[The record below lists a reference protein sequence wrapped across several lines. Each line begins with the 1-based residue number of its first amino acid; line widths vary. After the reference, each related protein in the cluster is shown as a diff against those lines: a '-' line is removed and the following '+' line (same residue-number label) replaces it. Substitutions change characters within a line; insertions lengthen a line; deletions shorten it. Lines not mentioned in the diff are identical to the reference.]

1 MVQKRAS
8 ESYLNKS
15 LKFADG
21 TVAPQR
27 ATNFIYFDIDSMTSQ
42 GTRFP
47 LSTKDERRIPWND
60 ILDARVLE
68 TSLCFY
74 KCLITKSNFT
84 KFVAWVPAFLV
95 VGVDD

>member
-21 TVAPQR
+21 TTVPQR
-27 ATNFIYFDIDSMTSQ
+27 AVAFIYFDIDAITSQ

-47 LSTKDERRIPWND
+47 LSTKDERRIPWDNV
-60 ILDARVLE
+60 LDARVLE

-74 KCLITKSNFT
+74 KCLITKSDFT

-95 VGVDD
+95 IGVDD